1 MAAILGADI
10 FGDSDFVFTSFGLM
24 VGLVVGLMQWLAIR
38 RFAITPQWIWLSALG
53 IGAGFF
59 LVEGALW
66 ILARTAD
73 IHFKQDEAFYFVPVE
88 TAIGGLAC
96 GWLQSKYQLYRVSTA
111 TGWTRTQFISWF
123 TITAVIV
130 VWAFITSVLIKG
142 RYPVLL
148 MMNFLFIF
156 GPGALLGWMSGR
168 KLKSMLSEHH
178 WVTLPPL

>member
-1 MAAILGADI
+1 
-10 FGDSDFVFTSFGLM
+10 M

-59 LVEGALW
+59 LVEGTLW